1 MNTSIAHRN
10 IPQLVFSTAV
20 LAFALGLFTASGPAH
35 AMHPEGVLNT
45 TWDGVAIKGYDP
57 VAYFTLGQAVEGSE
71 EFTHEWLESKW
82 LFANAEHRDLFA
94 ADPLS
99 YVPQYGGY
107 CSDASFKAGQADI
120 NPTAWRIVNS
130 RLYLFYSEPGAAAW
144 SQDDYAVKKADAAWE
159 DVKAGLA
166 Q

>member
-1 MNTSIAHRN
+1 MKAIITHRSLRFVPV
-10 IPQLVFSTAV
+10 I
-20 LAFALGLFTASGPAH
+20 LALALGLFTAMGPAH
-35 AMHPEGVLNT
+35 AKHPNGVVND

-57 VAYFTLGQAVEGSE
+57 VAYFTIGRAVKGSE
-71 EFTHEWLESKW
+71 EFTHEWLETKW

-107 CSDASFKAGQADI
+107 CSDATFVENKADI

-159 DVKAGLA
+159 HVKAGLA

>member
-1 MNTSIAHRN
+1 MNANVVHRN
-10 IPQLVFSTAV
+10 LRFIPIILAV
-20 LAFALGLFTASGPAH
+20 TLGLFTAMGSAH
-35 AMHPEGVLNT
+35 AKHSSGVIND

-57 VAYFTLGQAVEGSE
+57 VAYFTMGAAVKGSE
-71 EFTHEWLESKW
+71 EFAHEWLETKW
-82 LFANAEHRDLFA
+82 LFADAGHRDLFA
-94 ADPLS
+94 ADPLT
-99 YVPQYGGY
+99 YVPQYGRY
-107 CSDASFKAGQADI
+107 CSDASYVDDKADI

-159 DVKAGLA
+159 HVKAGLA

>member
-1 MNTSIAHRN
+1 MNAIITWKCLRFL
-10 IPQLVFSTAV
+10 PLVLV
-20 LAFALGLFTASGPAH
+20 LTLGLPAVTGPAH
-35 AMHPEGVLNT
+35 AMHPSGVINA

-57 VAYFTLGQAVEGSE
+57 VAYFTMGQAVKGSE
-71 EFTHEWLESKW
+71 DFAYEWLETTW

-107 CSDASFKAGQADI
+107 CSDATFVDNKADI
-120 NPTAWRIVNS
+120 NPAAWRIVS
-130 RLYLFYSEPGAAAW
+130 GRLYLFYSEPGAATW
-144 SQDDYAVKKADAAWE
+144 SQDDVAVKRADEAWE
-159 DVKAGLA
+159 RVKVGLS

>member
-1 MNTSIAHRN
+1 MKASIARPGLRFVPV
-10 IPQLVFSTAV
+10 I
-20 LAFALGLFTASGPAH
+20 LAFALGLSIAAGPAR
-35 AMHPEGVLNT
+35 AMHPEGIIND

-57 VAYFTLGQAVEGSE
+57 VAYFTMGQAVKGSK
-71 EFTHEWLESKW
+71 EFTHEWLETKW

-107 CSDASFKAGQADI
+107 CSDANFRGGKADV
-120 NPTAWRIVNS
+120 NPTAWRIVNG
-130 RLYLFYSEPGAAAW
+130 RLYLFYSEPGAETW

-159 DVKAGLA
+159 KVKAGLA

>member
-1 MNTSIAHRN
+1 MKTKITHRSLR
-10 IPQLVFSTAV
+10 LVPV
-20 LAFALGLFTASGPAH
+20 ILALALGLFTVIGPAH
-35 AMHPEGVLNT
+35 AMHPSGVIND

-57 VAYFTLGQAVEGSE
+57 VAYFTMGRAVKGSE
-71 EFTHEWLESKW
+71 EFTHEWLETKW

-107 CSDASFKAGQADI
+107 CSDATFVDDKADV
-120 NPTAWRIVNS
+120 NPTAWRIVS
-130 RLYLFYSEPGAAAW
+130 GRLYLFYSEPGAATW
-144 SQDDYAVKKADAAWE
+144 SENDYTVKKADAAWE
-159 DVKAGLA
+159 HVKAGLA